1 MNDVLDTNLDLI
13 KKLYKRC
20 SKKYIMT
27 MDEAIELFTKKSE
40 CGLNDKEAIYCYGM
54 SKMTVVNE
62 NDDSSKYNLL

>member
-1 MNDVLDTNLDLI
+1 
-13 KKLYKRC
+13 
-20 SKKYIMT
+20 